1 MEKKKKNIF
10 GRILGKKK
18 LLSLLFIIT
27 LIGFGVWK
35 FAFSG
40 KEEKIES
47 TQIKKGSVLQELVL
61 SGEIDA
67 DEYVKFTFPTS
78 GKIAWVGVKE
88 GDWAKEGQ
96 ALSKL
101 DTIYLNAAY
110 QRARADLRSAEATVQ
125 KIHDD
130 VKNHNSDETFTQKEV
145 RTVAEVAKDKAYEAL
160 IQALDN
166 LKNSTLISPFSGLVT
181 YVAHPFSGVNVIY
194 TETQFEIIN
203 PKTLYFDVSADQSEV
218 VDLLLGQNVVI
229 VLDSLPDEKLEGEI
243 DFISYTPKAGETGTV
258 YKIKVKFLK
267 DNFDTNRY
275 RIGMNGDAKFIL
287 RQKDDVLYVPP
298 KFIKFDSKGKFL
310 RLGKKNNKVYIET
323 GVEGEERVEVIGNI
337 SEG

>member
-130 VKNHNSDETFTQKEV
+130 VKNHNSDETFTQKKD
-145 RTVAEVAKDKAYEAL
+145 RTAAEVARDNAFDSVKEA
-160 IQALDN
+160 QRA
-166 LKNSTLISPFSGLVT
+166 FG
-181 YVAHPFSGVNVIY
+181 
-194 TETQFEIIN
+194 
-203 PKTLYFDVSADQSEV
+203 DVS
-218 VDLLLGQNVVI
+218 N
-229 VLDSLPDEKLEGEI
+229 
-243 DFISYTPKAGETGTV
+243 AG
-258 YKIKVKFLK
+258 
-267 DNFDTNRY
+267 N
-275 RIGMNGDAKFIL
+275 
-287 RQKDDVLYVPP
+287 
-298 KFIKFDSKGKFL
+298 
-310 RLGKKNNKVYIET
+310 
-323 GVEGEERVEVIGNI
+323 
-337 SEG
+337 